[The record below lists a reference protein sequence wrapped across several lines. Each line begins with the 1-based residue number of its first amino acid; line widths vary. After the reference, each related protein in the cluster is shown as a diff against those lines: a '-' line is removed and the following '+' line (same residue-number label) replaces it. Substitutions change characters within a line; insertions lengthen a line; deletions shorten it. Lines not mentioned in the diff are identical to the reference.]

1 MKAITVTRTT
11 DLTTMHSSLR
21 IRINGVEFRPV
32 ARMENGVN
40 STFAFEGFL
49 FANEVAG
56 VLASADMP
64 AQLRPGKPFEMK
76 RVARLGDP
84 TVYLRLWLRTP
95 IVRG

>member
-11 DLTTMHSSLR
+11 DLTKLHSSLR
-21 IRINGVEFRPV
+21 IRVAGVEFRPV
-32 ARMENGVN
+32 ARMGATGE
-40 STFAFEGFL
+40 TFAFDGFL
-49 FANEVAG
+49 FAHEVAS

-64 AQLRPGKPFEMK
+64 AQLRAGKPFEMK

-84 TVYLRLWLRTP
+84 TVFLRLWLRTP